1 MNNQI
6 TAIGRLTAAPELRYT
21 PQGQPVAS
29 FTVAYNDRRKNAA
42 GEWEDGPAH
51 FLDVQVWRQLAES
64 AAELQ
69 KGQRVVVV
77 GELKSRRWETRE
89 GEARTS
95 WQVEAEE
102 VGVLLDRFAKREQGA
117 GWSKD
122 RAEAKTGR
130 DPWAT
135 AGAADTEAR
144 NEEPPFLTPENT

>member
-6 TAIGRLTAAPELRYT
+6 TAVGRLTGSPELRFT
-21 PQGQPVAS
+21 PQGAAVTS

-51 FLDVQVWRQLAES
+51 FLDVQVWRALAES
-64 AAELQ
+64 CAELA

-77 GELKSRRWETRE
+77 GELKSRTWETRE
-89 GEARTS
+89 GEKRTG
-95 WQVEAEE
+95 WQVEAFE
-102 VGVLLDRFAKREQGA
+102 VGVLLNRFEQRQQGA

-135 AGAADTEAR
+135 AGAADTEA
-144 NEEPPFLTPENT
+144 PF